1 MSPFFFHGNKHISIF
16 FMKRNTFPEKPTTL
30 SNFPF
35 SFGLGGTCLLQIYLA
50 GTSFL
55 DPPIY
60 FIFSLLIEKKNL
72 DQKDLYIYILY
83 REN

>member
-1 MSPFFFHGNKHISIF
+1 
-16 FMKRNTFPEKPTTL
+16 MKRNTFPEKPTTL

-72 DQKDLYIYILY
+72 DQKDLYIYIIQGKLEPY
-83 REN
+83 KNYLGPYGKKHSS